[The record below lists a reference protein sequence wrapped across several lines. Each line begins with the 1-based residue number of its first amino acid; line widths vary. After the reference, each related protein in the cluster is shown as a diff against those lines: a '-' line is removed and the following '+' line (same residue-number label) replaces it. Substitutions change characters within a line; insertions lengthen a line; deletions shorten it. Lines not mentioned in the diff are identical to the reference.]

1 LKKHNKINFN
11 LALNNKIYQYFYYF
25 LLFYSLYCAIILGES
40 WDEADHAIRG
50 KATFQYLLSFGK
62 IKKEYFYD
70 EFYSPSYWFFQYFF
84 SQLFNLKYQTEVNH
98 IINLIISISAIIG
111 FYKLISELFNK
122 FLGKIIFLILF
133 FYPIFFGHMSINPKD
148 TVVAFCNIWIF
159 YLLIKYLK
167 NQHNINKS
175 NRYIFGIS
183 ILFAIGSGV
192 QLLFLGSLIPVLLFF
207 FFEIFFFKKII
218 NKKFNFKILLIHFFK
233 FIFIFYIFLILFWP
247 ATHANILLLP
257 FQFFIKSLSL
267 ARGWEWNLLN
277 GEIVTSKNVSFF
289 YFYIN
294 FFFKSPEFL
303 FFNYILFFFLIFIFF
318 NFFKKEFSNFLYKI
332 LFLSIFLLMPCLII
346 ILSSFGAY
354 DGIRL
359 FLWCIPY
366 FCIIPSLTIYFLL
379 KNIKKIILRFFLY
392 INFLLII
399 IYFIFFLSITPYHY
413 TYLNLFNFFSSS
425 KLSKF
430 EGDYWNVSI
439 KELVKK
445 IDFSKDTKFDIVTC
459 GINRDL
465 LKKYL
470 KIYQN
475 DNLKK
480 VNFVDYKDAKYVL
493 MTERV
498 VNDVGN
504 NINSLTVDTCY
515 NKYSG
520 SNFVSVERLS
530 RDISVIRII
539 KPFYLK

>member
-1 LKKHNKINFN
+1 MKKRNKINFN
-11 LALNNKIYQYFYYF
+11 LASNNKIYQYFYYF

-148 TVVAFCNIWIF
+148 TIIAFCNIWIF

-167 NQHNINKS
+167 NQHNKNKS
-175 NRYIFGIS
+175 NRYIYIIS
-183 ILFAIGSGV
+183 ILFAVGTGV
-192 QLLFLGSLIPVLLFF
+192 QLLFIGTLIPVLFF
-207 FFEIFFFKKII
+207 LILEIFFLKKIVS
-218 NKKFNFKILLIHFFK
+218 NKFNYKLLLIHLVKIIFF
-233 FIFIFYIFLILFWP
+233 IYLFLILFWP
-247 ATHANILLLP
+247 ATHSNIFLLP
-257 FQFFIKSLSL
+257 FQFFLKSLSL
-267 ARGWEWNLLN
+267 ARGWEWNLLS
-277 GEIVTSKNVSFF
+277 GDIIQSKNASIF

-303 FFNYILFFFLIFIFF
+303 LLNYIMFPFLFFYFF
-318 NFFKKEFSNFLYKI
+318 NFFKKEFPNFLYKI
-332 LFLSIFLLMPCLII
+332 LFLLAFLFMPFFII
-346 ILSSFGAY
+346 ALSSFGAY

-366 FCIIPSLTIYFLL
+366 FCIIPSLTIYCLL
-379 KNIKKIILRFFLY
+379 KNIKKIICKIFLY
-392 INFLLII
+392 LNFLLILF
-399 IYFIFFLSITPYHY
+399 YVFIFFSITPYHY
-413 TYLNLFNFFSSS
+413 TYLNFFNKFTSNKF
-425 KLSKF
+425 SKF

-445 IDFSKDTKFDIVTC
+445 IDFSKDEKFDLVTC
-459 GINRDL
+459 GINRDI

-470 KIYQN
+470 SFYHKE
-475 DNLKK
+475 NLKK
-480 VNFVDYKDAKYVL
+480 INFVDFKDAKYVL
-493 MTERV
+493 MAERV
-498 VNDVGN
+498 VDDPGN
-504 NINSLTVDTCY
+504 NRKALSVDTCF

-520 SNFVSVERLS
+520 FNFAAVTRSG
-530 RDISVIRII
+530 RDISIIRN
-539 KPFYLK
+539 LKSNY